1 MLEVGVRFH
10 NRPKQWEYCLPQF
23 IFFTPGL
30 VLRNPRCQSFCSTVN
45 ESRRCY
51 VWCIWSFYL
60 NTSLRRNQCNW
71 HKLHNCQKLHGP
83 VHDSVFTSYFFLSDS
98 KIILRWLQA
107 DVRSPLNSS
116 RPMSSRGDNDNNCNL
131 DLSRVLWFCHIK
143 KIRFQAEKK
152 QMWLLIETIFFF
164 LLDLNLY
171 FCLKKNPKHQMGLF
185 SRSNAEV
192 EMVKFYFYFPI
203 WRIERV
209 KSKKGGKLE
218 NYLINKLIFH

>member
-131 DLSRVLWFCHIK
+131 DLSRVLWFCHITLPGRK
-143 KIRFQAEKK
+143 
-152 QMWLLIETIFFF
+152 ETNVIIDWNNF
-164 LLDLNLY
+164 LLPIRSQSLLL
-171 FCLKKNPKHQMGLF
+171 FKKKTPNTKW
-185 SRSNAEV
+185 A
-192 EMVKFYFYFPI
+192 YFPDQTLRLK
-203 WRIERV
+203 W
-209 KSKKGGKLE
+209 
-218 NYLINKLIFH
+218 

>member
-116 RPMSSRGDNDNNCNL
+116 RPMSSRGDNNNNCNL

-171 FCLKKNPKHQMGLF
+171 FCLKKKPQTPNGLIFPIKRWGWNGKILFLF
-185 SRSNAEV
+185 SYMEDWTCQ
-192 EMVKFYFYFPI
+192 I
-203 WRIERV
+203 
-209 KSKKGGKLE
+209 KKGGKVRKL
-218 NYLINKLIFH
+218 LNK

>member
-30 VLRNPRCQSFCSTVN
+30 LLRNPRCQSFCSTVN

-83 VHDSVFTSYFFLSDS
+83 VHDSAFTSYFFLSDS

-143 KIRFQAEKK
+143 KILFQAEKK

-171 FCLKKNPKHQMGLF
+171 FCLKKKTQTPNGLIFPIKRWGWNGKILILF
-185 SRSNAEV
+185 SYMEDL
-192 EMVKFYFYFPI
+192 KCQI
-203 WRIERV
+203 
-209 KSKKGGKLE
+209 KKGGKLE

>member
-1 MLEVGVRFH
+1 MLHKPWVNKLGLTADYASREEMLEVGVRFH

-23 IFFTPGL
+23 IFFTAGL

-71 HKLHNCQKLHGP
+71 HKLHNCQKLHSP
-83 VHDSVFTSYFFLSDS
+83 VHDSAFTSYFFLSDS
-98 KIILRWLQA
+98 KIILRWLPA

-131 DLSRVLWFCHIK
+131 DLSRVINSFGSATLRKYSSRQKRNKCDYWLK
-143 KIRFQAEKK
+143 RFSSS
-152 QMWLLIETIFFF
+152 
-164 LLDLNLY
+164 Y
-171 FCLKKNPKHQMGLF
+171 
-185 SRSNAEV
+185 
-192 EMVKFYFYFPI
+192 
-203 WRIERV
+203 
-209 KSKKGGKLE
+209 
-218 NYLINKLIFH
+218 